1 MLNTNNESAMSV
13 EARKAALELSAFIE
27 KCPSMFHTT
36 AEISNRLKSAG
47 FTFLPEGEAWSVERG
62 GKYFTTRNG
71 STVVAFKVGEQL
83 DNYHFQITAA
93 HGDSPT
99 FKLKAQS
106 ELEGPGEYMRLNTE
120 VYGGAIDY
128 TWFDKP
134 LGLAARVLVREGG
147 RIESR
152 LYDSV
157 RDVALIPSLAIHMDR
172 SVNAKFSPNR
182 QTDLMPLFSAGA
194 LTRGALDEYVA
205 SELGV
210 SADQVISRDMFL
222 VNRQSPSCGAR
233 PKNSFQRPNST
244 IWRAPLFRLR
254 RFWLRKTIATYR
266 CIAVSTTKRL
276 DRTPSRALCPR
287 CCAIRLSA

>member
-36 AEISNRLKSAG
+36 AEISERLKSAG
-47 FTFLPEGEAWSVERG
+47 FTFLPD
-62 GKYFTTRNG
+62 FTTRNG

-128 TWFDKP
+128 TWIDKP
-134 LGLAARVLVREGG
+134 LGLAGRVLVSEGG
-147 RIESR
+147 RFESR
-152 LYDSV
+152 LYDSA
-157 RDVALIPSLAIHMDR
+157 RDVALIPS
-172 SVNAKFSPNR
+172 
-182 QTDLMPLFSAGA
+182 
-194 LTRGALDEYVA
+194 
-205 SELGV
+205 
-210 SADQVISRDMFL
+210 
-222 VNRQSPSCGAR
+222 
-233 PKNSFQRPNST
+233 
-244 IWRAPLFRLR
+244 
-254 RFWLRKTIATYR
+254 
-266 CIAVSTTKRL
+266 
-276 DRTPSRALCPR
+276 
-287 CCAIRLSA
+287 

>member
-36 AEISNRLKSAG
+36 AEISDRLKNAG

-62 GKYFTTRNG
+62 GKYF
-71 STVVAFKVGEQL
+71 
-83 DNYHFQITAA
+83 
-93 HGDSPT
+93 
-99 FKLKAQS
+99 
-106 ELEGPGEYMRLNTE
+106 E

-128 TWFDKP
+128 TCFDKP
-134 LGLAARVLVREGG
+134 LGLAGRVLVREGG
-147 RIESR
+147 CIESR
-152 LYDSV
+152 LYDSA

-172 SVNAKFSPNR
+172 SVNEKFSPNR
-182 QTDLMPLFSAGA
+182 QTDLMPLF
-194 LTRGALDEYVA
+194 
-205 SELGV
+205 
-210 SADQVISRDMFL
+210 
-222 VNRQSPSCGAR
+222 
-233 PKNSFQRPNST
+233 
-244 IWRAPLFRLR
+244 RLR
-254 RFWLRKTIATYR
+254 LFWLWKTTATYR

>member
-36 AEISNRLKSAG
+36 AEISDRLKSAG

-134 LGLAARVLVREGG
+134 LGWRAVC
-147 RIESR
+147 SC
-152 LYDSV
+152 
-157 RDVALIPSLAIHMDR
+157 
-172 SVNAKFSPNR
+172 AK
-182 QTDLMPLFSAGA
+182 AGA
-194 LTRGALDEYVA
+194 SKAGCT
-205 SELGV
+205 
-210 SADQVISRDMFL
+210 I
-222 VNRQSPSCGAR
+222 R
-233 PKNSFQRPNST
+233 PATLRSFRSWRF
-244 IWRAPLFRLR
+244 IWIAP
-254 RFWLRKTIATYR
+254 
-266 CIAVSTTKRL
+266 
-276 DRTPSRALCPR
+276 
-287 CCAIRLSA
+287 